1 MFKKL
6 MNNPIVGFLYGMI
19 TTFIIAIIMM
29 SEFNFWIFAGIT
41 GIILVMVKEV
51 CNVFMVGNTPN
62 KVNIIVSSLAAII
75 TAFAALFI
83 L

>member
-1 MFKKL
+1 

-41 GIILVMVKEV
+41 GIILVMIKEV

-75 TAFAALFI
+75 SAFAALFI

>member
-1 MFKKL
+1 

>member
-41 GIILVMVKEV
+41 GIILVMIKEV
-51 CNVFMVGNTPN
+51 CNVFMIGNTPN

-75 TAFAALFI
+75 SAFAALFI

>member
-1 MFKKL
+1 

-75 TAFAALFI
+75 AAFAALFI

>member
-1 MFKKL
+1 

-51 CNVFMVGNTPN
+51 CNIFMVGNTPN

-75 TAFAALFI
+75 SAFAALFI

>member
-6 MNNPIVGFLYGMI
+6 MNNPIVGCLYGRI

-29 SEFNFWIFAGIT
+29 SEFNFWIFSGIT
-41 GIILVMVKEV
+41 GIILVMIKEI

-75 TAFAALFI
+75 SAFAALFI

>member
-1 MFKKL
+1 

-51 CNVFMVGNTPN
+51 CNVFMVGNTLN

-75 TAFAALFI
+75 AAFAALFI

>member
-6 MNNPIVGFLYGMI
+6 MNIPIVGFLYGML

-41 GIILVMVKEV
+41 GIIVVMVKEV
-51 CNVFMVGNTPN
+51 CNVFMVGNTHN

>member
-1 MFKKL
+1 
-6 MNNPIVGFLYGMI
+6 MNNPIVGFLYGII

-75 TAFAALFI
+75 SAFAALFI

>member
-41 GIILVMVKEV
+41 GIILVMIKEV

-75 TAFAALFI
+75 SAFAALFI

>member
-6 MNNPIVGFLYGMI
+6 MNNPIIGFLYGVII
-19 TTFIIAIIMM
+19 TLITALCTA
-29 SEFNFWIFAGIT
+29 SEYNFWILAGIN
-41 GIILVMVKEV
+41 GIILVAIKEI

-75 TAFAALFI
+75 AAFAALFI

>member
-1 MFKKL
+1 

-51 CNVFMVGNTPN
+51 CNIFMVGNTPN

-75 TAFAALFI
+75 AAFAALFI

>member
-6 MNNPIVGFLYGMI
+6 MNNPIVVFLYGMI

-75 TAFAALFI
+75 SAFAALFI

>member
-1 MFKKL
+1 
-6 MNNPIVGFLYGMI
+6 MNNPIVGFLYGII

-75 TAFAALFI
+75 SAFVALFI

>member
-1 MFKKL
+1 

-41 GIILVMVKEV
+41 GIILVMIKEV

-62 KVNIIVSSLAAII
+62 KVNIIVSSLATVIP
-75 TAFAALFI
+75 AFAALFI

>member
-75 TAFAALFI
+75 SAFAALFI

>member
-1 MFKKL
+1 

-75 TAFAALFI
+75 SAFAALFI

>member
-6 MNNPIVGFLYGMI
+6 MNNPIVGFLYGII

-75 TAFAALFI
+75 SAFVALFI

>member
-1 MFKKL
+1 

-41 GIILVMVKEV
+41 GIILVMIKEV
-51 CNVFMVGNTPN
+51 CNVFMIGNTPN

-75 TAFAALFI
+75 SAFAALFI